1 MKEKYLDIF
10 AIIPARGG
18 SKGLPRKNVL
28 PLLGVPLI
36 GYTIEAAKKSKYI
49 RRTIVSTDDK
59 EIAEVSLKYGAEVPF
74 IRPKE
79 LAGDNTST
87 NDVIEHVLN
96 VLEKEDGKLPDIIC
110 LLQCTS
116 PLRTV
121 SDIDNTIEKMLETN
135 SDSAV
140 AVCEVESNPYWTN
153 IFKGEKLEYFL
164 EEGKNITRRQDLPK
178 IYEINGAVY
187 VARVKSFLKY
197 KTLETPNMTGYIMEK
212 EKSID
217 IDTLIDFK
225 MAEFILTNKNEKEN
239 HRK

>member
-1 MKEKYLDIF
+1 MIQESSNII

-36 GYTIEAAKKSKYI
+36 GYTIEEAKKSKYI
-49 RRTIVSTDDK
+49 KRIVVSTDDN

-79 LAGDNTST
+79 LSGDNTST

-96 VLEKEDGKLPDIIC
+96 EIETKEGKISDIIC

-116 PLRTV
+116 PLRNV
-121 SDIDNTIEKMLETN
+121 SDIDNTIEKMIKTN

-140 AVCEVESNPYWTN
+140 SVCEVESNPYWTN
-153 IFKGEKLEYFL
+153 VFNGDKLEYFL
-164 EEGKNITRRQDLPK
+164 KDGKKITRRQDLPK

-187 VARVKSFLKY
+187 VVRTKSFRKY
-197 KTLETPNMTGYIMEK
+197 KTLETENMTGYIMEK
-212 EKSID
+212 ERSID
-217 IDTLIDFK
+217 IDTIIDFK
-225 MAEFILTNKNEKEN
+225 MAELILTNRKEKEN
-239 HRK
+239 

>member
-1 MKEKYLDIF
+1 MGDKYLNIL

-28 PLLGVPLI
+28 PLLGEPLI
-36 GYTIEAAKKSKYI
+36 AYTIKEAKKSKYI
-49 RRTIVSTDDK
+49 TRIIVTTDDD
-59 EIAEVSLKYGAEVPF
+59 EIAGISLKYGAEVPF
-74 IRPKE
+74 RRPKE

-96 VLEKEDGKLPDIIC
+96 VIVKEEEKLPDIIC

-121 SDIDNTIEKMLETN
+121 SDIDSTIEKMLKTN

-153 IFKGEKLEYFL
+153 IFEGERLEYFL

-187 VARVKSFLKY
+187 VARTESFKKY
-197 KTLETPNMTGYIMEK
+197 KTLETPNMTGYVMEK

-225 MAEFILTNKNEKEN
+225 MAEFILINKNEKEN